1 MKILGVI
8 LARSGSKGLPNKNT
22 LPINN
27 KTLIE
32 HSVESSL
39 AAQTLSHV
47 IFSTDDNE
55 YAQLAKSSGVK
66 CSIIRPSDLASDRA
80 STWDVVRHAVEFFEE
95 FEQTEIDIVAVIQP
109 TTPLRTFQ
117 HIDKTVL
124 MVAEEGFEAAMTVR
138 EVQYP
143 LEWMFWINERKQ
155 AVSVLSDSKKISR
168 RQDAA
173 KVFQPAGTAYAVTR
187 RRLYSDE
194 PLKKDGLGLVK
205 VPYRQSINID
215 TIEDYYLAKIIGEGI
230 GE

>member
-124 MVAEEGFEAAMTVR
+124 MVAEEG
-138 EVQYP
+138 
-143 LEWMFWINERKQ
+143 L
-155 AVSVLSDSKKISR
+155 
-168 RQDAA
+168 
-173 KVFQPAGTAYAVTR
+173 
-187 RRLYSDE
+187 RL
-194 PLKKDGLGLVK
+194 
-205 VPYRQSINID
+205 Q
-215 TIEDYYLAKIIGEGI
+215 
-230 GE
+230 